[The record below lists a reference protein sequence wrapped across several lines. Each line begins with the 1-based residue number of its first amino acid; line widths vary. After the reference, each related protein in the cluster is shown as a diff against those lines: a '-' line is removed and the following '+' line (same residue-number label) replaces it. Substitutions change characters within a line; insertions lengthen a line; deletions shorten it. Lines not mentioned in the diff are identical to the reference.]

1 MEQEVVI
8 SRSSDVQSAVAELC
22 SKYNIEVQS
31 WLKLATE
38 VMNTKEMQVA

>member
-1 MEQEVVI
+1 MIDQKEI
-8 SRSSDVQSAVAELC
+8 AELC
-22 SKYNIEVQS
+22 SKYNIEVHN